1 LNLAEFLGI
10 LRHNNP
16 EQFRLKFK
24 KPDLDFIIEEIEKK
38 LCIELKFDCVFPG
51 EEGIKTK
58 KGIISNREIQA
69 IYQAYKIK
77 KIFDKNNYNNIL
89 EIGGGLGRT
98 AYYCNKFGIKNC
110 TIVDLLIPRI
120 CQLNYLSRVI
130 NERDIISEKEIIKP
144 INYENKIKIIS
155 PNYLFNNK
163 ISFDLVFNSDS
174 LTEIDDENQKK
185 YVNLIKD
192 STKYFYSINHESN
205 KNKVTDLFSNI
216 KTKYYEKNLYWMRK
230 GYLEEHFIF

>member
-1 LNLAEFLGI
+1 
-10 LRHNNP
+10 
-16 EQFRLKFK
+16 
-24 KPDLDFIIEEIEKK
+24 
-38 LCIELKFDCVFPG
+38 
-51 EEGIKTK
+51 
-58 KGIISNREIQA
+58 
-69 IYQAYKIK
+69 
-77 KIFDKNNYNNIL
+77 L

-98 AYYCNKFGIKNC
+98 AYYCNKFGIKNY

-130 NERDIISEKEIIKP
+130 NERDIISEKEIIKL

-155 PNYLFNNK
+155 PDYLFNNK

-185 YVNLIKD
+185 YVNLIKE

-205 KNKVTDLFSNI
+205 KNKVADLFSNI
-216 KTKYYEKNLYWMRK
+216 KTKYYDKNLYWMRK
-230 GYLEEHFIF
+230 GYLEEHFLF